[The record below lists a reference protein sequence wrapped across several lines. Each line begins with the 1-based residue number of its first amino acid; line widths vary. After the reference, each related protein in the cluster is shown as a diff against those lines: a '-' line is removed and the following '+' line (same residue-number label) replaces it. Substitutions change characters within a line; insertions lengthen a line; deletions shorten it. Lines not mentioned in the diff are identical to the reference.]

1 MDPIAL
7 DGLRFLAVL
16 GTDSTR
22 ADGQRIKEKHVGVVR
37 LIRSGDTKLVLIAQA
52 ACPVLNVFLSEVS
65 DASKRLRKSMPATQ
79 DWIQLL

>member
-37 LIRSGDTKLVLIAQA
+37 LIRSGDT
-52 ACPVLNVFLSEVS
+52 
-65 DASKRLRKSMPATQ
+65 
-79 DWIQLL
+79 